1 LILDFRFFK
10 TAGDESSYA
19 PALKQADDQ
28 HYQGK
33 NQQQMNRTAE
43 GVTADHSQGPHDEQ
57 NKENRKHEILLA
69 AIWTQAGLL
78 KLAFRQKLWLIPAAI
93 FVRVCRGW

>member
-19 PALKQADDQ
+19 PALKQADDL
-28 HYQGK
+28 
-33 NQQQMNRTAE
+33 
-43 GVTADHSQGPHDEQ
+43 TADHSQGPHDEQ